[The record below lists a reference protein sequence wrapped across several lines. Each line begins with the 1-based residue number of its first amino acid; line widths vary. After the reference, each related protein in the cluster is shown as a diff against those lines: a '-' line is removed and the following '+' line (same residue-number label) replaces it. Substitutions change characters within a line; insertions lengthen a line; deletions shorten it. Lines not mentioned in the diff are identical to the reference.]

1 MPTLSGV
8 HQQTLAWAVLLFVL
22 AALVTKRVRYDIASF
37 AGLLVLGLFGVVT
50 PVQLF
55 SGFGNPALF
64 TVAAVLVMSEGIVAS
79 GLMAGMG
86 LAIAHRLHKPETQI
100 LSLSVVAGL
109 LSAFMNN
116 VGAIG
121 LVLPT
126 AKRMAAR
133 AEASRSSY
141 GMPLVYASIVGGSIT
156 LIGTA
161 SNILVSSHRMAALGA
176 PFKMFD
182 FAIHGMV
189 MSLTCLLLWFAGRL
203 FGYDPMKERDEYG
216 RRSVSAPDPEGIG
229 EQGLGEPYSTRSRKK
244 TILTLLATV
253 PVIILTSMGILHSSV
268 GFGLSAVILIAVGIL
283 EIDKAYR
290 SLTMP
295 VLIFIGSMI
304 GITAALQKT
313 GALDTLVSRI
323 APALVGL
330 PPLLVIWIIL
340 NLTTIWSNILG
351 NTVAAVLMAPL
362 VVSLAG
368 TGIIGVTP
376 DSLLMAVAAGSS
388 LGLVLPTH
396 QATMVT
402 QSHMH
407 FSSRSFMKYGAVIA
421 LFGGITASLAIYA
434 VWL

>member
-1 MPTLSGV
+1 MLLLSPAQ
-8 HQQTLAWAVLLFVL
+8 QQTLSWAVLVFVL
-22 AALVTKRVRYDIASF
+22 AALVTKRVRYDLAAF
-37 AGLLVLGLFGVVT
+37 GGLLLLGLFGVIA
-50 PVQLF
+50 PAQLF
-55 SGFGNPALF
+55 AGFGNPALF

-79 GLMAGMG
+79 GLMAGLG
-86 LAIAHRLHKPETQI
+86 LALAHRLHRPHQQI

-133 AEASRSSY
+133 ANASRSSY
-141 GMPLVYASIVGGSIT
+141 GMPLVYASIVGGSVT

-161 SNILVSSHRMAALGA
+161 SNILVSAHRMTAIGE

-182 FAIHGMV
+182 FALHGLV
-189 MSLTCLLLWFAGRL
+189 MSLTCLFLWFVGRL
-203 FGYDPMKERDEYG
+203 FGYDPLKEKDEYG
-216 RRSVSAPDPEGIG
+216 RREVSIADPEAAS
-229 EQGLGEPYSTRSRKK
+229 QQSLGEPYAVRDGRK
-244 TILTLLATV
+244 TVLTLLATI
-253 PVIILTSMGILHSSV
+253 PVIVLTSFGVLHSSV
-268 GFGLSAVILIAVGIL
+268 GFGLSAVIMITVGIL
-283 EIDKAYR
+283 KIDNAYR
-290 SLTMP
+290 ALTMP

-313 GALDTLVSRI
+313 GALDTLVARI
-323 APALVGL
+323 APLLGGL
-330 PPLLVIWIIL
+330 PPLLVIWMFL
-340 NLTTIWSNILG
+340 NLTLIWANVLG
-351 NTVAAVLMAPL
+351 NAVSAVLMAPL
-362 VVSLAG
+362 AVSLAVAG
-368 TGIIGVTP
+368 LAGVTA
-376 DSLLMAVAAGSS
+376 DALLMAVAAGSS

-407 FSSRSFMKYGAVIA
+407 FSNRSFMRYGLAIA
-421 LFGGITASLAIYA
+421 LLAGITASLAIYF